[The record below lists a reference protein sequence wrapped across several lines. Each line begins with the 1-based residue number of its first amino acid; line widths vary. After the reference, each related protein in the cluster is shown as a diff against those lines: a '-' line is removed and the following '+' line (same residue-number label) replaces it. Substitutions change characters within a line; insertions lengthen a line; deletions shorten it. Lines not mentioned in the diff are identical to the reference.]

1 MAEANEILQLGIE
14 AARDGNREEARNL
27 FTLLTKQD
35 PQNIQAWLW
44 LAGVS
49 DNPKLRRDALE
60 RAIAIDPNN
69 EMALRGLRALGA
81 DRPSIVDRGRNALR
95 ERTGSLLGRS
105 SQANARPSA
114 GSPAARPSQP
124 AARPSRP
131 APVQTQQSTSSVFAE
146 DELTAEFDAFADE
159 YDDEPRGP
167 TPLMWGVLG
176 ALALLLIVFLASQF
190 VGSGTA
196 SILPANLFGATS
208 DAATPTVDAAM
219 TATALAT
226 MTPAGPPTATPPP
239 VMLLNRD
246 ATLTLDGWEY
256 GLYPDPNVVN
266 GPIALAGVPPK
277 GTYVIVLVTVAN
289 NTGKVQ
295 PLPANFFAL
304 LDDQGRRYD
313 VNVERSMKVYDNAP
327 GSASDLGISN
337 DVEANGVKTS
347 IVLIY
352 DVNLDATNLRL
363 YGGSN
368 LSQGWVIIDKVQ

>member
-81 DRPSIVDRGRNALR
+81 DRPSIVDRGRNAIR
-95 ERTGSLLGRS
+95 ERTGSLLGRP
-105 SQANARPSA
+105 SQ
-114 GSPAARPSQP
+114 PAQRASQP

-146 DELTAEFDAFADE
+146 DELTAEFDAFSDE

-190 VGSGTA
+190 VGSSTG
-196 SILPANLFGATS
+196 SILPANLFGVPSA
-208 DAATPTVDAAM
+208 DATPTADAAM
-219 TATALAT
+219 TATALVT
-226 MTPAGPPTATPPP
+226 LTPAGPPTATPPP

-246 ATLTLDGWEY
+246 ATLTIDGWEY
-256 GLYPDPNVVN
+256 GLYPDPSVVN
-266 GPIALAGVPPK
+266 GPIALAGVPPN
-277 GTYVIVLVTVAN
+277 GTYLIVLVTVAN

-327 GSASDLGISN
+327 GSASDQGISN
-337 DVEANGVKTS
+337 NIEPNGVKTS

-352 DVNLDATNLRL
+352 DVNLDATNVRM

>member
-81 DRPSIVDRGRNALR
+81 DRPSIVDRGRNAIR
-95 ERTGSLLGRS
+95 ERTGSLLGRPS
-105 SQANARPSA
+105 TSVPRASATPARQ
-114 GSPAARPSQP
+114 SQP

-131 APVQTQQSTSSVFAE
+131 APVQTQQSTGSIMGE
-146 DELTAEFDAFADE
+146 EELTAEFDAFSEE

-190 VGSGTA
+190 FGTGTA
-196 SILPANLFGATS
+196 SVLPANFFA
-208 DAATPTVDAAM
+208 AATPTADVAL

-246 ATLTLDGWEY
+246 ATLTQDGWEY
-256 GLYPDPNVVN
+256 GMYPDPTVMN
-266 GPIALAGVPPK
+266 GPISLAGVPPK
-277 GTYVIVLVTVAN
+277 GTYLIVLVTVAN
-289 NTGKVQ
+289 NTGKAQ

-313 VNVERSMKVYDNAP
+313 VNEERSMKVYDNAP

-337 DVEANGVKTS
+337 NVEANGVKTS

>member
-27 FTLLTKQD
+27 FTLLTKQE

-60 RAIAIDPNN
+60 RAIAIDPQN

-81 DRPSIVDRGRNALR
+81 DRPSLVDRGRNAIR
-95 ERTGSLLGRS
+95 ERTGQLLGRTPE
-105 SQANARPSA
+105 RPSQ
-114 GSPAARPSQP
+114 SPARQSQPSARPSQP
-124 AARPSRP
+124 NTRQSRP
-131 APVQTQQSTSSVFAE
+131 AVQSAPAADSVYAE
-146 DELTAEFDAFADE
+146 DELTAEFDAFAEE

-190 VGSGTA
+190 FGNSTA
-196 SILPANLFGATS
+196 SLLPANLFGATS
-208 DAATPTVDAAM
+208 ADSTPTPDAAM
-219 TATALAT
+219 TATAIAT

-246 ATLTLDGWEY
+246 ATLTQDGWEY
-256 GLYPDPNVVN
+256 GLYPDPSVVN
-266 GPIALAGVPPK
+266 GPISLAGIPPK
-277 GTYVIVLVTVAN
+277 GTYLIVLVTVAN
-289 NTGKVQ
+289 NTGKTQ
-295 PLPANFFAL
+295 PLPANFFGL

-313 VNVERSMKVYDNAP
+313 VNVERSMKVKESSP
-327 GSASDLGISN
+327 GSADLGISN
-337 DVEANGVKTS
+337 DVEANGTKTS

-363 YGGSN
+363 YGGTN
-368 LSQGWVIIDKVQ
+368 LSQGWVIVDKVQ

>member
-1 MAEANEILQLGIE
+1 MRGSEQRMAEANEILQLGIE

-81 DRPSIVDRGRNALR
+81 DRPSIVDRGRNAIR

-105 SQANARPSA
+105 SQ
-114 GSPAARPSQP
+114 PAQRASQP

-146 DELTAEFDAFADE
+146 DELTAEFDAFSDE

-190 VGSGTA
+190 VGSSTG
-196 SILPANLFGATS
+196 SILPANLFGVPSA
-208 DAATPTVDAAM
+208 DATPTADAAM
-219 TATALAT
+219 TATALVT
-226 MTPAGPPTATPPP
+226 LTPAGPPTATPPP

-246 ATLTLDGWEY
+246 ATLTIDGWEY
-256 GLYPDPNVVN
+256 GLYPDPSVVN
-266 GPIALAGVPPK
+266 GPIALAGVPPN
-277 GTYVIVLVTVAN
+277 GTYLIVLVTVAN

-327 GSASDLGISN
+327 GSASDQGISN
-337 DVEANGVKTS
+337 NIEPNGVKTS

-352 DVNLDATNLRL
+352 DVNLDATNVRM

>member
-81 DRPSIVDRGRNALR
+81 DRPSIVDRGRNAIR
-95 ERTGSLLGRS
+95 ERTGSLLGRPIAS
-105 SQANARPSA
+105 NQRPST
-114 GSPAARPSQP
+114 PVQP

-131 APVQTQQSTSSVFAE
+131 APVQTQQSTSSVMGE
-146 DELTAEFDAFADE
+146 DELTAEFDAFAEE

-176 ALALLLIVFLASQF
+176 ALALLLVVFLASQF
-190 VGSGTA
+190 FGTGTA
-196 SILPANLFGATS
+196 SILPANLFGDTS
-208 DAATPTVDAAM
+208 ADTTPTADPAM
-219 TATALAT
+219 TATAMAT
-226 MTPAGPPTATPPP
+226 MTPAGTPTATPPP

-246 ATLTLDGWEY
+246 ATLSLDGWEY
-256 GLYPDPNVVN
+256 GLYPDPNVIN
-266 GPIALAGVPPK
+266 GPISLAGVPPS
-277 GTYVIVLVTVAN
+277 GTYVIILVTVAN
-289 NTGKVQ
+289 NTGTSQ

-337 DVEANGVKTS
+337 NVEANGIKTS

-352 DVNLDATNLRL
+352 DVNLDATNLRI

-368 LSQGWVIIDKVQ
+368 LSQGWVIADKVQ